1 MSNNRFNQ
9 TLTSFLFSNAA
20 VPFTNQLQR
29 LKYFWS
35 SLEKWYLW
43 RLMVAPGRFVDR
55 DRNTVKYISHTVWKN
70 TLWAETVVS
79 SDNEQNSH
87 SFTPCFSSADL
98 WSTCW
103 TDIFF
108 YIHLLLQAVQRSAL
122 SPVFETQQNVLTL
135 NLLRDIFLHYKGRY
149 LWSPEPNWETNEFPT
164 RWKRKHI
171 LILIC
176 EDTHTDSKCRFNHPM
191 LQAMNYIS
199 IHTLELDKVYIV

>member
-1 MSNNRFNQ
+1 MIQ
-9 TLTSFLFSNAA
+9 PWEM
-20 VPFTNQLQR
+20 VFTI
-29 LKYFWS
+29 
-35 SLEKWYLW
+35 

-108 YIHLLLQAVQRSAL
+108 ISTSCYKRFSGQPCPLCLKH
-122 SPVFETQQNVLTL
+122 NKM
-135 NLLRDIFLHYKGRY
+135 LLRDIFLHYKGRY

-191 LQAMNYIS
+191 IQAMNYIS

>member
-1 MSNNRFNQ
+1 MSNNRLNQ
-9 TLTSFLFSNAA
+9 TLTGFLFSNAA

-108 YIHLLLQAVQRSAL
+108 ISTSCYKRFSGQPCLLCLKHNRMSWLWICWGTFFCTIKDGTCEAQSL
-122 SPVFETQQNVLTL
+122 TGKLMNFQQDENEST
-135 NLLRDIFLHYKGRY
+135 F
-149 LWSPEPNWETNEFPT
+149 WSWFV
-164 RWKRKHI
+164 K
-171 LILIC
+171 
-176 EDTHTDSKCRFNHPM
+176 THTQTQNADLTTPWYKPWITY
-191 LQAMNYIS
+191 LYIP
-199 IHTLELDKVYIV
+199 LN